1 MYSVGEEF
9 ERLVEEDLEYLT
21 CISNVT
27 IGDKEYLICENEN
40 GTKRLFYYDT
50 LEEDLELLEEE
61 EADEVLEVW
70 EEEYYGSDK
79 DYMYWN
85 EEFGEYDVVE
95 KESDDFVEIDSE
107 DEDYISALGE
117 LNDEDI
123 DEFLND
129 FLE

>member
-1 MYSVGEEF
+1 MEE
-9 ERLVEEDLEYLT
+9 
-21 CISNVT
+21 N
-27 IGDKEYLICENEN
+27 
-40 GTKRLFYYDT
+40 
-50 LEEDLELLEEE
+50 LELLEEE

-79 DYMYWN
+79 EYMYWN
-85 EEFGEYDVVE
+85 EVFGEFDVVE

-107 DEDYISALGE
+107 DEDYIKALGE

>member
-50 LEEDLELLEEE
+50 VEENLELLEEE

-79 DYMYWN
+79 EYMYWN
-85 EEFGEYDVVE
+85 EEDIASIYKEIFDFDEEVVILNVE
-95 KESDDFVEIDSE
+95 EID
-107 DEDYISALGE
+107 GVK
-117 LNDEDI
+117 
-123 DEFLND
+123 
-129 FLE
+129 

>member
-1 MYSVGEEF
+1 MEE
-9 ERLVEEDLEYLT
+9 
-21 CISNVT
+21 N
-27 IGDKEYLICENEN
+27 
-40 GTKRLFYYDT
+40 
-50 LEEDLELLEEE
+50 LELLEEE

-79 DYMYWN
+79 EYMYWN

-107 DEDYISALGE
+107 DEDYIKALGE

-129 FLE
+129 LLE